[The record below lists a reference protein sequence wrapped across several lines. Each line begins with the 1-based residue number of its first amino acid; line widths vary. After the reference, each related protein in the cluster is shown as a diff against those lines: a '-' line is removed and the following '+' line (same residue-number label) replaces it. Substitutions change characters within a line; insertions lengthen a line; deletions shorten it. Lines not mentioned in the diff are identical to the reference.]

1 MSGQAT
7 SLPSVTGNEPALLA
21 VPQSPPIN
29 HHANIVERAEAE
41 PTPQGQAP
49 TPAPV
54 PTKQKR
60 KQRQR
65 QKGQQPTRWSA

>member
-7 SLPSVTGNEPALLA
+7 SLPSVTGNEPAL
-21 VPQSPPIN
+21 PPIN